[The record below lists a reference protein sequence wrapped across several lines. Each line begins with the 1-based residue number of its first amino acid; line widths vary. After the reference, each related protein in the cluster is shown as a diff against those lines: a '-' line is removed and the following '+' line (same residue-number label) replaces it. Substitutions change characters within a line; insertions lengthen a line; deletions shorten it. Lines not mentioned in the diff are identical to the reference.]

1 MQVQGGEAG
10 QEIGGG
16 KMFLTEAG
24 LVGSLSVGSP
34 VCLRKAIKKKFGQR
48 EALKNKW
55 SKFGYNGSL

>member
-1 MQVQGGEAG
+1 
-10 QEIGGG
+10 
-16 KMFLTEAG
+16 MFLTEAG

-48 EALKNKW
+48 EAIKKKW